1 MVLTD
6 DRRKALA
13 EYCRVDDDD
22 ALLSGFFIAATGYME
37 TAGIREPEIGSPR
50 AAQYDL
56 CVNYLVLDMYDRRDV
71 SLAGTVVA
79 DNPAFRRMV
88 NQLKLSEPV
97 SDSGTVYI
105 SIMSATPSGVAL
117 CISASGSVCSTA
129 TYSHRKPPA

>member
-50 AAQYDL
+50 AHSTT
-56 CVNYLVLDMYDRRDV
+56 C
-71 SLAGTVVA
+71 
-79 DNPAFRRMV
+79 
-88 NQLKLSEPV
+88 
-97 SDSGTVYI
+97 
-105 SIMSATPSGVAL
+105 AL
-117 CISASGSVCSTA
+117 IIWFLICT
-129 TYSHRKPPA
+129 TEET